1 MLENWQANRR
11 ADDPTP
17 DGDTTEMDWDEFEFA
32 VNKVCEHLQIDPG
45 TLVEPRSA
53 GTGVANV
60 ARLQQKMKG
69 MHTRRERLL
78 HKNSVRLPRR
88 ARPLPLVPVPPLPR
102 GARPHGARAPPRP
115 CP

>member
-32 VNKVCEHLQIDPG
+32 VNKVCVHLQIDPG

-69 MHTRRERLL
+69 HAHKARETAAQKQRTA
-78 HKNSVRLPRR
+78 STPRTAR
-88 ARPLPLVPVPPLPR
+88 SLTASRPAARPT
-102 GARPHGARAPPRP
+102 ARPTVP
-115 CP
+115 